1 MASKKVLFV
10 MVEGPSDEEALS
22 LVLTRLFNKNTLH
35 VHVMRRDITAE
46 QDVEPNNIISKLG
59 NEIRR
64 YAKKYS
70 LRPADFSAFIHIVD
84 TDGAFVPNDCI
95 IEDPSFVNPIY
106 FLGEIRV
113 FNKQSFERRNL
124 QKSSNI
130 SRICSCN
137 NIWRVPYQVYY
148 MSSNLDHV
156 LYDKQNN
163 DDKEKM
169 KDAHKFS
176 KKFSGNIPGFISF
189 FSDSS
194 FAVLSSY
201 SESWDFIKK
210 GVNSL
215 NRYSNFGICL
225 SELSRNN
232 NT

>member
-22 LVLTRLFNKNTLH
+22 LVLTRLFDKNRLE
-35 VHVMRRDITAE
+35 VHVMHRDITTE
-46 QDVEPNNIISKLG
+46 RGVRPDNIISRLG
-59 NEIRR
+59 NEISE
-64 YAKKYS
+64 YSKQYS
-70 LRPADFSAFIHIVD
+70 LRSSDFRAFIHIVD

-95 IEDPSFVNPIY
+95 IEDSSVAGPIY
-106 FLGEIRV
+106 STGEIRV
-113 FNKQSFERRNL
+113 SNKQSFEQRNL
-124 QKSSNI
+124 QKSSNV

-148 MSSNLDHV
+148 MSSTLDHV